1 MARKGYKTAT
11 LTLPD
16 GTRKYV
22 YAKTQAE
29 LDEKVFNLRL
39 QMKMGVDLKDR
50 TTVGELIKLWFTT
63 DVEPNVQENT
73 ALNQKCVLNKHLMPM
88 VAHQVAKEVTP
99 MQVKLWLNETGK
111 LNKNAAKICHRALR
125 NAFQIAEENGMV
137 MRSPVLAR
145 YSAGGKESKER
156 DAITPREEEQLLD
169 AVEPTRA
176 YLFVWFLLAT
186 GARRGEACGL
196 MWDSVDLEKAE
207 VTFRRNL
214 VFIDKVKTEL
224 RNYMKTDAGTR
235 TVALP
240 YDLCEALREERQKAK
255 SVFVFTSPSG
265 VPYYAGT
272 FNHFWKNVHNHFGP
286 NAKQTARTKGVVT
299 DTLVTPHVLRHT
311 FATRCFE
318 SGLDIKEVQYLMG
331 HADPAITLKIYTHY
345 CAEAR
350 KENTFA
356 KARTARSRTTG
367 CTTPVPQT
375 SEKSCENVAQTV

>member
-145 YSAGGKESKER
+145 
-156 DAITPREEEQLLD
+156 
-169 AVEPTRA
+169 
-176 YLFVWFLLAT
+176 
-186 GARRGEACGL
+186 
-196 MWDSVDLEKAE
+196 
-207 VTFRRNL
+207 
-214 VFIDKVKTEL
+214 
-224 RNYMKTDAGTR
+224 
-235 TVALP
+235 
-240 YDLCEALREERQKAK
+240 
-255 SVFVFTSPSG
+255 
-265 VPYYAGT
+265 
-272 FNHFWKNVHNHFGP
+272 
-286 NAKQTARTKGVVT
+286 
-299 DTLVTPHVLRHT
+299 
-311 FATRCFE
+311 
-318 SGLDIKEVQYLMG
+318 
-331 HADPAITLKIYTHY
+331 
-345 CAEAR
+345 
-350 KENTFA
+350 
-356 KARTARSRTTG
+356 
-367 CTTPVPQT
+367 
-375 SEKSCENVAQTV
+375 